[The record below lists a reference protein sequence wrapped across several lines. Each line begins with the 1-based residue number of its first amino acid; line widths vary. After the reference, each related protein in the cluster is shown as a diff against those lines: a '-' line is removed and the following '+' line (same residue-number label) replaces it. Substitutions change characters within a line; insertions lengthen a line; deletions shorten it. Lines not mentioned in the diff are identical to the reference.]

1 MGDDDFWAMLRRVEN
16 DLWREA
22 SRAYPDYPIGTRDGV
37 WRGKQYDGWVLCPRA
52 HATAHLRC
60 ILELT
65 PAAFP
70 GLPGMLWLAKQ
81 QFAQFNRFHDGDDL
95 VFAVGDV
102 Q

>member
-1 MGDDDFWAMLRRVEN
+1 MSDFWEMFRRIEN
-16 DLWREA
+16 DLWCVAARV
-22 SRAYPDYPIGTRDGV
+22 YPDYPIS
-37 WRGKQYDGWVLCPRA
+37 GKQYDGWVLCPRA

-60 ILELT
+60 IIELT
-65 PAAFP
+65 PEAYP

-81 QFAQFNRFHDGDDL
+81 QFAQVNRFHDGDDL

>member
-1 MGDDDFWAMLRRVEN
+1 MGNYSDQQATEFWVMFRKIEAQ
-16 DLWREA
+16 LWVVA
-22 SRAYPDYPIGTRDGV
+22 GKVNPDYQ
-37 WRGKQYDGWVLCPRA
+37 RGQYDGWVLCPLA
-52 HATAHLRC
+52 HATARLRC

-65 PAAFP
+65 PEAYP

-81 QFAQFNRFHDGDDL
+81 QFAQVNRFHDGDDL